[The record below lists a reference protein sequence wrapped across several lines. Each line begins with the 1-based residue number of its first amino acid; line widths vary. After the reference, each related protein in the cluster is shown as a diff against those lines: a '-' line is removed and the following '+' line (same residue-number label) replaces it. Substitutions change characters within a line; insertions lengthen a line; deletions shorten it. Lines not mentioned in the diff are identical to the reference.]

1 MVNQT
6 FSATSDARG
15 SQEILHEGDRQFA
28 ITVNSREVVLRD
40 PLPVG
45 RQVLVA
51 AGLNP
56 ADEHVLIELLQPG
69 AKSIGLDEEI
79 DLRTPG
85 REKFRAF
92 KSDRIYLFTVDGLGH
107 EWGAAIITEA
117 ELRLVAVVPEDRV
130 LVIERTNDEDLFL
143 TAGTQIEPAQFRT
156 ERLRT
161 ATKVVRVFLD
171 DTKEKLIPGGKQ
183 TTEELLVLLEVSP
196 GYLLNV
202 LDHAGQLQPLQPGQ
216 VINVKK
222 DMKFYSQAPG
232 GGAS

>member
-1 MVNQT
+1 MANQ
-6 FSATSDARG
+6 SVDAGADARE
-15 SQEILHEGDRQFA
+15 SQQVLRDNGRQFA
-28 ITVNSREVVLRD
+28 ITVNAREVVLRD

-45 RQVLVA
+45 RQVLTV

-56 ADEHVLIELLQPG
+56 ADEHVLIEFLQPG
-69 AKSIGLDEEI
+69 TKSIGLDEEV
-79 DLRTPG
+79 DLRASG

-92 KSDRIYLFTVDGLGH
+92 KSDRIYLFTVDDLGY
-107 EWGAAIITEA
+107 EWGAEIITEA
-117 ELRLVAVVPEDRV
+117 ELRQIAVVPGDHI
-130 LVIERTNDEDLFL
+130 LLLERTNEEDLFL
-143 TAGTQIEPAQFRT
+143 TAGTQIELAKSGA

-161 ATKVVRVFLD
+161 ATKLVRVFLD
-171 DTKEKLIPGGKQ
+171 DTKEKLIPRGKH
-183 TTEELLVLLEVSP
+183 TTEELLVLLEVTP

-216 VINVKK
+216 VTNVKE